1 MAPRPTHRPRGPFS
15 GVGDDW
21 DDGRGAATLE
31 PFLRRSLFLLT
42 LLFGVRKTT
51 NSQYLIIM
59 EYLTLLGE
67 SAYTASIAQKIKDL
81 INKTG
86 AAKVDDVS
94 AVYVHYAHLKQA
106 ARDEARVSSPRYL
119 IIAKIVWAY
128 ISLSYDASFRSFY
141 PMRPRYMEAS
151 ALCVTRYK

>member
-1 MAPRPTHRPRGPFS
+1 
-15 GVGDDW
+15 
-21 DDGRGAATLE
+21 
-31 PFLRRSLFLLT
+31 
-42 LLFGVRKTT
+42 
-51 NSQYLIIM
+51 M

-128 ISLSYDASFRSFY
+128 I
-141 PMRPRYMEAS
+141 
-151 ALCVTRYK
+151 TII